1 MQDYLVRY
9 RGIARDANEL
19 DAALVRLRDFESSP
33 HALRACWL
41 HGYAMR
47 ETDGGFG
54 LACAF
59 QAEDAGTL
67 ALHAAATRLRAAE
80 ILPVVGTRVVRR
92 FAPTMVYLVRRR
104 AAWRDSL
111 ELERAL
117 EEARRVAEEERPGR
131 VVWLRSY
138 AVREDDGSIGSWC
151 LYQAVDPQALHR
163 HAERAGLPANAI
175 TPVIGRIVCRE
186 DGDRSAAGD
195 AAAARSALH

>member
-9 RGIARDANEL
+9 RGIARDAKEL
-19 DAALVRLRDFESSP
+19 DAALVRLRDFEAAP

-67 ALHAAATRLRAAE
+67 ALHAAATRLPAAE
-80 ILPVVGTRVVRR
+80 ILPVVGAWVARR

-104 AAWRDSL
+104 AAWTDAL

-117 EEARRVAEEERPGR
+117 EGARRVAEEERPNR

-138 AVREDDGSIGSWC
+138 AVREHDGTIGSWC

-163 HAERAGLPANAI
+163 HAELTGLPEGAI
-175 TPVIGRIVCRE
+175 TPVIGRIVYR
-186 DGDRSAAGD
+186 DAGDRFVAGD
-195 AAAARSALH
+195 AAGATSPLH